1 VFKLKKKN
9 LIYFLIVACGILILS
24 SLISPLRPLTLGIL
38 KTPLKL
44 FTLITREIKAI
55 IFYHRNY
62 IQNERLIKEVD
73 LLKRKLNTFNEISLE
88 NKRLNNLL
96 NLKQKVS
103 YKVIAGRVIG
113 RSPDNWSSMIIIDKG
128 RIHGIKRGFVAIDY
142 LGLVGRVVEVLPSE
156 SKIMLINDPNLGV
169 SVINQRTRQEALV
182 SGTLSGSLIMRY
194 LPKDADIKISDVI
207 ITSGSTGIFP
217 KGLLIG
223 WVVDIGSEFSG
234 LSRFAVIKPAS
245 NLSSIEEVLIII
257 P

>member
-1 VFKLKKKN
+1 MFKLKKKK
-9 LIYFLIVACGILILS
+9 LIHFLIIACSILILS
-24 SLISPLRPLTLGIL
+24 NLISPLRPLTLVIL
-38 KTPLKL
+38 KLPLKL
-44 FTLITREIKAI
+44 FTLAAREIKAV

-62 IQNERLIKEVD
+62 IQNERLTKELD
-73 LLKRKLNTFNEISLE
+73 LLRRKLNTLGEINLE

-96 NLKQKVS
+96 NLKQKVP
-103 YKVIAGRVIG
+103 YKVIASRIIG
-113 RSPDNWSSMIIIDKG
+113 RSPDNWTSMIIVDKG
-128 RIHGIKRGFVAIDY
+128 SIHGIKRGFVVIDY

-169 SVINQRTRQEALV
+169 SALNQRSRQEGLV

-194 LPKDADIKISDVI
+194 LAKDADVKISDVI
-207 ITSGSTGIFP
+207 ITSGLTKIFP

-223 WVVDIGSEFSG
+223 WVVDLGTEFSG

-245 NLSSIEEVLIII
+245 CLSSIEEVLIII